1 MFTRSC
7 CDDVVTKSGDSIFTQ
22 IKAEFTPKINSLER
36 RVFTLYGNGRWRK
49 ISIQFDEAIL
59 NSILTCRKRLRCGV
73 STSEHFFVFNYRTL
87 IMTIN

>member
-73 STSEHFFVFNYRTL
+73 STSEHFFVFNISY
-87 IMTIN
+87 INHDY